1 MYIHWLLYSL
11 MFTGFEILFPPLYT
25 CPMAFPVQAHF
36 QTAPTFPLN
45 RTLSLMPLGPGLL
58 SLLST
63 NLAPCKEQVFN
74 SIFPLASHVKT
85 VCFLQVKQI
94 VKKKPLWK
102 VSRSTFPPH
111 LKQISDVVWKRHP
124 WANDSCV
131 LCWGVIYS
139 PLVCGG
145 FLSWRTQ
152 APQGFLHDWCQT
164 VYFTN
169 IRWGSLWDA
178 AFVNSYEQSSCWR
191 RRKKK
196 GKIKRKNNLGLFCVF
211 LNEIT
216 SILNPALTISSLKH

>member
-63 NLAPCKEQVFN
+63 NLAPCKEQAFN

-94 VKKKPLWK
+94 VKKKNHFGKCQGRHFLPIWNKSLMLCGRDTHELMTHVSSAEGSSTALWFVTDSCLDEHRHHK
-102 VSRSTFPPH
+102 AFCMIGARLFI
-111 LKQISDVVWKRHP
+111 LQISDG
-124 WANDSCV
+124 D
-131 LCWGVIYS
+131 
-139 PLVCGG
+139 
-145 FLSWRTQ
+145 LSEM
-152 APQGFLHDWCQT
+152 LL
-164 VYFTN
+164 
-169 IRWGSLWDA
+169 LWILT
-178 AFVNSYEQSSCWR
+178 SSHHAEEEG
-191 RRKKK
+191 KKK
-196 GKIKRKNNLGLFCVF
+196 ER
-211 LNEIT
+211 
-216 SILNPALTISSLKH
+216 